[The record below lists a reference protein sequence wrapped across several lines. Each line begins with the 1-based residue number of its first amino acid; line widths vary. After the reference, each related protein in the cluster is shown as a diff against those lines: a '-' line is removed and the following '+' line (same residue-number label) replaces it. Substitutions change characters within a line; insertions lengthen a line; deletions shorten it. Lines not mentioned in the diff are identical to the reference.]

1 MTNEPFRGLNL
12 SAALSVKDLERSLT
26 WYRDVFGFAVTQKYE
41 RDGKLMAVS
50 LAAGEVAILITQD
63 DGAKGLDRKKGEG
76 FSMQI
81 TTEQDVDELA
91 GAIKQRGGTLDLEP
105 SATPWGPR
113 IFRIS
118 DPDGFKFTISS
129 PRKPAQ

>member
-26 WYRDVFGFAVTQKYE
+26 WYHDVFGFAVSQKYE
-41 RDGKLMAVS
+41 REGKPMAVS
-50 LAAGEVAILITQD
+50 LAAGDVAILITQD
-63 DGAKGLDRKKGEG
+63 DGAKGWDRAKGEG
-76 FSMQI
+76 FSLQI
-81 TTEQDVDELA
+81 TTEQDINALA
-91 GAIKQRGGTLDLEP
+91 DAIKQRGGKLDLEP
-105 SATPWGPR
+105 SDTPWGPR
-113 IFRIS
+113 IFRLS